1 MRRRPAAAR
10 EARDPTPGILMAR
23 FFAVVRLRCE
33 SERPRSILA
42 RTLILL
48 TWRAKQ
54 IRSIDPEFL
63 G

>member
-1 MRRRPAAAR
+1 
-10 EARDPTPGILMAR
+10 MAR